1 MQPAG
6 TPVEFELVGQ
16 PIKGEI
22 WYTTEHQAGLT
33 VDAWGNGLLVLSHI
47 PPGEQKPDGVTMAI
61 LSVYGDVDRD
71 ELEARWRAWWQQ
83 RWPEQLNLPG

>member
-1 MQPAG
+1 M
-6 TPVEFELVGQ
+6 
-16 PIKGEI
+16 
-22 WYTTEHQAGLT
+22 T

-47 PPGEQKPDGVTMAI
+47 PPGEQKPDGATMAI

-83 RWPEQLNLPG
+83 RWPEELNLPG